1 MERLNVKQSG
11 ERQGARWGISRSLAG
26 STGRPS
32 SIWREAGPW
41 TLISSPTAPSG
52 EPLAPPVER
61 LPGEIGRSYFL
72 NLSAF
77 AMTETEEKLI
87 VALAMIGLSR
97 IPNHGYS
104 TPAATGTP
112 TAL

>member
-1 MERLNVKQSG
+1 MTRAQRVIRIARLLSVWAS
-11 ERQGARWGISRSLAG
+11 RFRARS
-26 STGRPS
+26 
-32 SIWREAGPW
+32 
-41 TLISSPTAPSG
+41 
-52 EPLAPPVER
+52 
-61 LPGEIGRSYFL
+61 GRSYFL
-72 NLSAF
+72 SLSAF
-77 AMTETEEKLI
+77 AMTDTDEKLI